1 MARPSSSGDADG
13 VGLRGARDGHV
24 RPVPDARTAG
34 PDAPA
39 AEAGRH
45 GAPRDVRLL
54 WWSNTA
60 DALGTQMSGVAF
72 PLLLLG
78 LGHPPTTVGLLAGA
92 GMLVTLVCGPV
103 MAVAADRG
111 LRKPVMAGSALVAAA
126 AMGAVALSV
135 ADGRPPF
142 ALLLGA
148 LLVERTATACF
159 EAAARGTVALV
170 AAPREVPRVVA
181 GLEAGDRAA
190 LVAGPLLGGVLYQLA
205 RPLPFAADAMSYVVT
220 ALCVRSMRSDLRA
233 VSPATAV
240 APDGAPGVVPAPSGD
255 PAAVHAISPT
265 DPCPLEPSP
274 SLLFPSPP
282 SPSDPCAPRR
292 PGDPAAVPTPSPP
305 DPAGSPGKPPTPL
318 RALGSYARETLAG
331 LALVRSAPRLRLV
344 LVWTTTVNAALAAL
358 YFSALFALQDDGAPV
373 AMGLVL
379 AVSGGAG
386 LAGAL
391 AAPAVV
397 RRAGA
402 APTLVAVTWLTVPPA
417 AGLALTDSPWGLG
430 LCFGA
435 FCLLL
440 APATVVVQSAAIAET
455 PHHLQARTGALLA
468 TAVVGAGAGSP
479 VVAGALTTHAG
490 PAATPAVC
498 ALALMFLALFTG
510 LRAGRLRPGGRP

>member
-1 MARPSSSGDADG
+1 MARASSSGDADG
-13 VGLRGARDGHV
+13 VGLRGTRNGRV
-24 RPVPDARTAG
+24 RPVPGVRTA
-34 PDAPA
+34 
-39 AEAGRH
+39 
-45 GAPRDVRLL
+45 APRDVRLL

-103 MAVAADRG
+103 VAVAADRG
-111 LRKPVMAGSALVAAA
+111 LRKPVMAGSAVAAAA

-205 RPLPFAADAMSYVVT
+205 RPLPFAADAVSYVVT

-233 VSPATAV
+233 GSPAAAA
-240 APDGAPGVVPAPSGD
+240 APDGAPGVGPAPSGD
-255 PAAVHAISPT
+255 PAAVHAPSPT
-265 DPCPLEPSP
+265 DPCPMEPSP
-274 SLLFPSPP
+274 SRL
-282 SPSDPCAPRR
+282 SPS
-292 PGDPAAVPTPSPP
+292 

-318 RALGSYARETLAG
+318 RALGAYARETLAG

-344 LVWTTTVNAALAAL
+344 LVWTTTVNAVLAAL
-358 YFSALFALQDDGAPV
+358 YFSALFALQDDGGPV

-510 LRAGRLRPGGRP
+510 LRAGRLRTGGRP

>member
-1 MARPSSSGDADG
+1 MERASSSGDADG
-13 VGLRGARDGHV
+13 VGLRGARDGCV
-24 RPVPDARTAG
+24 RPVPDDLPAD
-34 PDAPA
+34 PDEPDS
-39 AEAGRH
+39 GDRRP
-45 GAPRDVRLL
+45 GDPRDVRLL
-54 WWSNTA
+54 WSSNAA

-78 LGHPPTTVGLLAGA
+78 LGHPPATVGLLAGA
-92 GMLVTLVCGPV
+92 GMLVTVLCGPV
-103 MAVAADRG
+103 VAVAADRG
-111 LRKPVMAGSALVAAA
+111 LRKPVMAGSAAVAAV
-126 AMGAVALSV
+126 AMGAVALS
-135 ADGRPPF
+135 AAAGRPPF
-142 ALLLGA
+142 GLLLGA

-205 RPLPFAADAMSYVVT
+205 RPLPFAADALSYVLT

-233 VSPATAV
+233 PSPTTAT
-240 APDGAPGVVPAPSGD
+240 GGGPAPSGD
-255 PAAVHAISPT
+255 PATVHAASA
-265 DPCPLEPSP
+265 SH
-274 SLLFPSPP
+274 PSPP
-282 SPSDPCAPRR
+282 APG
-292 PGDPAAVPTPSPP
+292 PE
-305 DPAGSPGKPPTPL
+305 SPGTRPTPL
-318 RALGSYARETLAG
+318 RALRSYARETLAG

-344 LVWTTTVNAALAAL
+344 LVWTTTVNAALAGL
-358 YFSALFALQDDGAPV
+358 YYSALFALQDDGGPV

-397 RRAGA
+397 RRAGGA
-402 APTLVAVTWLTVPPA
+402 RTLVAVTWLTVPPA
-417 AGLALTDSPWGLG
+417 AGLALADSPWGLG

-440 APATVVVQSAAIAET
+440 APAAVVVQSAAIADT

-479 VVAGALTTHAG
+479 VVAGVLATHAG

-498 ALALMFLALFTG
+498 ALALAALALFTG
-510 LRAGRLRPGGRP
+510 LRAGRLRPGGRS

>member
-1 MARPSSSGDADG
+1 MDRAAPSGDSDG
-13 VGLRGARDGHV
+13 VGLRGERDELV
-24 RPVPDARTAG
+24 RRVPDDLPVG
-34 PDAPA
+34 PEEPDGG
-39 AEAGRH
+39 AGRL
-45 GAPRDVRLL
+45 GAPRDIGLL
-54 WWSNTA
+54 WTSNTA

-103 MAVAADRG
+103 VAVAADRG
-111 LRKPVMAGSALVAAA
+111 MRKPVMAGSAAVAAA

-135 ADGRPPF
+135 VGGRPPF

-159 EAAARGTVALV
+159 EAAARGTVAIL
-170 AAPREVPRVVA
+170 AAPHEVPRVVA

-190 LVAGPLLGGVLYQLA
+190 LVAGPLLGGVLYQLS
-205 RPLPFAADAMSYVVT
+205 RPLPFAADALSYVVT
-220 ALCVRSMRSDLRA
+220 ALCVRSMRSDLRPGSTPPA
-233 VSPATAV
+233 ADHARGAAPVPAEAPTGARPSPGSPSPAS
-240 APDGAPGVVPAPSGD
+240 PS
-255 PAAVHAISPT
+255 A
-265 DPCPLEPSP
+265 PSP
-274 SLLFPSPP
+274 S
-282 SPSDPCAPRR
+282 
-292 PGDPAAVPTPSPP
+292 PGSPAADGSAPAP
-305 DPAGSPGKPPTPL
+305 DARSAGTSTPL
-318 RALGSYARETLAG
+318 RALRSYARETVAG
-331 LALVRSAPRLRLV
+331 LTLLRGAPRLRLV

-358 YFSALFALQDDGAPV
+358 YFSALFALQDDGGPV

-397 RRAGA
+397 RRLGGA
-402 APTLVAVTWLTVPPA
+402 RTLVAVTWLTVLPA
-417 AGLALTDSPWGLG
+417 TGLAVAGSPWSLG

-479 VVAGALTTHAG
+479 VVAGVLATYAD

-498 ALALMFLALFTG
+498 ASALALLALFTG

>member
-1 MARPSSSGDADG
+1 MDRAASSGDSDG
-13 VGLRGARDGHV
+13 VGLRGERDGLV
-24 RPVPDARTAG
+24 GKVPDLMPPGPEEPDGRAG
-34 PDAPA
+34 PLD
-39 AEAGRH
+39 
-45 GAPRDVRLL
+45 APRDIGLL
-54 WWSNTA
+54 WSSNAA

-103 MAVAADRG
+103 VAVAADRG
-111 LRKPVMAGSALVAAA
+111 LRKPVMAGSAAVAAA

-135 ADGRPPF
+135 AAGRPPF

-170 AAPREVPRVVA
+170 AAPHEVPRVVA

-190 LVAGPLLGGVLYQLA
+190 LVAGPLLGGVLYQLS
-205 RPLPFAADAMSYVVT
+205 RPLPFAADALSYVVT

-233 VSPATAV
+233 GPTAPASAADDARAAAPVPARAREATP
-240 APDGAPGVVPAPSGD
+240 APDAPRPPGAPAAAADGCAPAPDARS
-255 PAAVHAISPT
+255 
-265 DPCPLEPSP
+265 
-274 SLLFPSPP
+274 
-282 SPSDPCAPRR
+282 
-292 PGDPAAVPTPSPP
+292 
-305 DPAGSPGKPPTPL
+305 AGTPTPL
-318 RALGSYARETLAG
+318 RALRSYAHETVAG
-331 LALVRSAPRLRLV
+331 LTLLRAAPRLRLV

-358 YFSALFALQDDGAPV
+358 YFSALFALQDDGGPV

-386 LAGAL
+386 LVGAL

-397 RRAGA
+397 RRLGGA
-402 APTLVAVTWLTVPPA
+402 RTLVAVTWLTVLPA
-417 AGLALTDSPWGLG
+417 AGLAVAGSPWSLG

-479 VVAGALTTHAG
+479 VVAGALATHSG
-490 PAATPAVC
+490 PAAAPALC
-498 ALALMFLALFTG
+498 ALALALLALFTG